1 MRTPIVLLLL
11 ALAGMLGGGALIGV
25 WCLGVCLIVDS
36 LAIGVWGVLTMDL
49 PERAARP
56 AVRPVA
62 PVFLEDY
69 LRGKAAEN
77 W

>member
-1 MRTPIVLLLL
+1 MRSPTVLLLL

-36 LAIGVWGVLTMDL
+36 VAVAVFTIVHDW
-49 PERAARP
+49 PERAP
-56 AVRPVA
+56 GVHAVPSL
-62 PVFLEDY
+62 PEY
-69 LRGKAAEN
+69 LQRKAAEN